1 VILVVL
7 AVVFGTIVAL
17 ELVALAGRRAWVEW
31 KLGRRQVLVDAACDD
46 LVDALVF
53 GSAVDPPVG
62 WARRHAFRLAA
73 LELVRALSGDA
84 RARLTRLVEE
94 AGGLDQA
101 LGELR
106 RSPRVFARRMAAD
119 ELGEFRSRRAVS
131 AFERGLDDRDAI
143 VRVACARGLLR
154 IPELGRLDRILE
166 VLDRDALA
174 EQIET
179 ATALIALAEVRP
191 EALVQLYGSARS
203 PRVRWDAA
211 LVLARMKRAEALPTL
226 REAIATPNALMVSH
240 AVHGIAAAGG
250 AEAEALLEG
259 LVADAGRDPAIRELA
274 GRELARMQTPEGV
287 A

>member
-7 AVVFGTIVAL
+7 AVVFGTIVVL
-17 ELVALAGRRAWVEW
+17 ELVALAGRRAWVDW
-31 KLGRRQVLVDAACDD
+31 KLGRRQVLVEAALET

-53 GSAVDPPVG
+53 DKAVDPPVG
-62 WARRHAFRLAA
+62 WAGRHAFRLAA
-73 LELVRALSGDA
+73 LELVRTLSGES

-94 AGGLDQA
+94 AGVVDQA

-106 RSPRVFARRMAAD
+106 RSPRAFARRTAAD
-119 ELGEFRSRRAVS
+119 ELGEFRSRRAVA
-131 AFERGLDDRDAI
+131 AFEAGLGDRDAI

-154 IPELGRLDRILE
+154 IPELRRLDRILE

-179 ATALIALAEVRP
+179 ATAFIALAEVRP

-203 PRVRWDAA
+203 PSVRWYAA
-211 LVLARMKRAEALPTL
+211 LVLARMKRPEALPTL
-226 REAIATPNALMVSH
+226 RDAIATPNALVVSH
-240 AVHGIAAAGG
+240 AVHEIAAAGG
-250 AEAEALLEG
+250 AEAAALLEG
-259 LVADAGRDPAIRELA
+259 LAADTDHDAAIRELA
-274 GRELARMQTPEGV
+274 GRELARMQAAEGT